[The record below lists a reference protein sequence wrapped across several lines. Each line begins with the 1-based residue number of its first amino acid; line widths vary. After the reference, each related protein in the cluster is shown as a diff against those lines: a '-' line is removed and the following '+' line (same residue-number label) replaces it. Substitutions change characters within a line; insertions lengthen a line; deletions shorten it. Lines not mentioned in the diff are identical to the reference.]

1 MRMLLTQ
8 TCARKL
14 LSVSLAAGALVVA
27 GCSQESADRAAKA
40 VENAPAQV
48 ERQAERAAVVLDDAS
63 VTVKVKSALIADPN
77 LKGLAI
83 DVDTTQNVVTI
94 SGTVATEAARGDAE
108 RVAKQVEGVREVK
121 NNLLVKGS

>member
-1 MRMLLTQ
+1 MRMLLTH
-8 TCARKL
+8 TCARRL
-14 LSVSLAAGALVVA
+14 LSASVAAGALVLV

-40 VENAPAQV
+40 VENAPAQL

-63 VTVKVKSALIADPN
+63 VTAKVKSALIADPN
-77 LKGLAI
+77 LKGLSI
-83 DVDTTQNVVTI
+83 DVDTSQNVVTLN
-94 SGTVATEAARGDAE
+94 GTVQTEAARSDAE